1 MTSHV
6 NFNLTELAEKL
17 RVSYVTALR
26 IVKAGKIKSVK
37 VGREYRVTL
46 ESLEAFLRGEK

>member
-1 MTSHV
+1 MSYT
-6 NFNLTELAEKL
+6 NLNITELAEKL

-26 IVKAGKIKSVK
+26 LVKTGKIKSVK

-46 ESLEAFLRGEK
+46 QSLEAFLRGEK